1 MSRLVFLSY
10 ATGAFSSA
18 RDALCE
24 SALRVGFD
32 EAIACGEQDLDR
44 EFVRKNAAILSEKR
58 GGGYWIWK
66 PQIILQTLAKLSPG
80 DILVYSD
87 AGRSPYYQFRKRPD
101 LLIAKARAQGLLTG
115 VAIAQHGPLSKWTK
129 RDAFKRLRL
138 DRPEIHASAVVQATW
153 SFWTPTQAAFS
164 FLEAW
169 REVCEDAACITDQ
182 PNVEGAENLP
192 DFQDHRHD
200 QSLSSLLTH
209 ARNAPISRLFQNAFV
224 QNPRAT
230 AAKPDRTS
238 LPQTDRGCRGD
249 GTWRDDP
256 RLGARVFV
264 IEGGQG
270 LSATMQQ
277 SQKNWKRHSMQI
289 VEKKFLLMLL
299 FITIMFDFKRG
310 EGDTESKSV
319 VILGV
324 ANMIIG
330 FYMIARTIQLR
341 NSVLYVALPFLSF
354 F

>member
-209 ARNAPISRLFQNAFV
+209 ARNAPYLDYSKTPLFKILAL
-224 QNPRAT
+224 R
-230 AAKPDRTS
+230 
-238 LPQTDRGCRGD
+238 PQSQIAHHFLKRIEDAEAMERGEM
-249 GTWRDDP
+249 
-256 RLGARVFV
+256 
-264 IEGGQG
+264 IQG
-270 LSATMQQ
+270 L
-277 SQKNWKRHSMQI
+277 
-289 VEKKFLLMLL
+289 V
-299 FITIMFDFKRG
+299 RG
-310 EGDTESKSV
+310 
-319 VILGV
+319 
-324 ANMIIG
+324 
-330 FYMIARTIQLR
+330 
-341 NSVLYVALPFLSF
+341 FLSLKGGKV
-354 F
+354 